1 MLLHLLMHRPCF
13 SLLPTSSCFPWL
25 PLHFS
30 HFFASLSVWSVSFC
44 VCLWNSQT
52 KTPIIFIKSL
62 FTDFH
67 LCFVFF
73 FLVLLFAAGFDHLSF
88 CSKTL
93 LQTYISLVLL
103 FCFVLMRSFLLWG
116 WVCGWGLVSCCCS
129 SCDMMLFFF
138 FFLLLWL
145 MSFSLSLLIII
156 ITIIFSIWWC
166 STVCLL
172 VDLLLLLFLGLFFE
186 KIPYSLVFVKLL
198 LCKSFGFMFT
208 NPVAG
213 AGLGFVCSF
222 LFGLCEGVFA
232 SFWVVCWG
240 CWLVQ
245 ICDQFFTMVFWN
257 MLSLSI
263 CGSHSCYNHEE
274 LGNEQTTWNTPTT
287 HQELASCLYI
297 SFGTP
302 GERERDGVL
311 SSSFHPETQLYKKN
325 RLKNLYYCW
334 KLHSSSTQQGSLL
347 NCRNEREREEEE
359 KKQSSGGGVFSPR
372 RV

>member
-73 FLVLLFAAGFDHLSF
+73 FWFCFLQPVLTIWVSVAKLS
-88 CSKTL
+88 SRH
-93 LQTYISLVLL
+93 ISLWSCC

-129 SCDMMLFFF
+129 SCDMMLFFFF

-245 ICDQFFTMVFWN
+245 ICDQFFTMVFLKHVVVVDLRVSFMLQPWGAWKWTDN
-257 MLSLSI
+257 MKHTHHPPRASFLSVHLIWYSR
-263 CGSHSCYNHEE
+263 
-274 LGNEQTTWNTPTT
+274 
-287 HQELASCLYI
+287 
-297 SFGTP
+297 
-302 GERERDGVL
+302 RERKRWGFVL
-311 SSSFHPETQLYKKN
+311 
-325 RLKNLYYCW
+325 
-334 KLHSSSTQQGSLL
+334 LL
-347 NCRNEREREEEE
+347 PSRDT
-359 KKQSSGGGVFSPR
+359 V
-372 RV
+372 V